1 MGEMLSYA
9 VYSGL
14 LLLGGYLIYV
24 WLLAGEKLPGLNRCL
39 LWTIYAVSFAAWPLK
54 NLLDGVLSASAPME
68 ATIAVE
74 LPMLVGVGA
83 GTPSSGVALLLVW
96 IYFGG
101 MVAVGL
107 WSAFIALRIRA
118 IIRSGSRRDCGA
130 YTLVILPGH
139 GVAPFSWG
147 RYVVVSREDFDSAG
161 DMIVAHELQHLRRRH
176 WIDLLVAQ
184 AVCIVEWF
192 NPAAWLMRDE
202 LKAVHEFQADSGV
215 IAGGS
220 DPITYQRLLIKKAV
234 GTRFQSLANSLNH
247 SNLKKRITMM
257 YNQKPKGAGRLR
269 PFALVPA
276 LALALAVTALPAV
289 AEMLSEIRSTDL
301 TSPEITEKSEPVQ
314 AESPV
319 GYVIDSEVASEAV
332 ESGEVESVEAAEIV
346 AEAPADKPVMKSVA
360 DVKTVSS
367 NDGKSESKSVS
378 VSVSTSG
385 ADKGAMP
392 EYPGGLPELMNF
404 LMQNVKYPDAAK
416 AKGLEGKV
424 VVRFT
429 VDAKGKVVNPTVI
442 KSVDPMLDAEAL
454 RVVGKM
460 PAWKPASVDGKPVD
474 SQFVVP
480 VSFKLSGADKNGTT
494 SGGNTSSTTVS
505 IVRSGADSASK
516 PEIYVNGKRHEGET
530 ITVASGNSVTTS
542 LQIDGSENRNGRV
555 DVEIRN

>member
-1 MGEMLSYA
+1 
-9 VYSGL
+9 
-14 LLLGGYLIYV
+14 
-24 WLLAGEKLPGLNRCL
+24 
-39 LWTIYAVSFAAWPLK
+39 
-54 NLLDGVLSASAPME
+54 
-68 ATIAVE
+68 
-74 LPMLVGVGA
+74 
-83 GTPSSGVALLLVW
+83 
-96 IYFGG
+96 
-101 MVAVGL
+101 
-107 WSAFIALRIRA
+107 
-118 IIRSGSRRDCGA
+118 
-130 YTLVILPGH
+130 
-139 GVAPFSWG
+139 
-147 RYVVVSREDFDSAG
+147 
-161 DMIVAHELQHLRRRH
+161 
-176 WIDLLVAQ
+176 
-184 AVCIVEWF
+184 
-192 NPAAWLMRDE
+192 
-202 LKAVHEFQADSGV
+202 
-215 IAGGS
+215 
-220 DPITYQRLLIKKAV
+220 
-234 GTRFQSLANSLNH
+234 
-247 SNLKKRITMM
+247 
-257 YNQKPKGAGRLR
+257 
-269 PFALVPA
+269 
-276 LALALAVTALPAV
+276 
-289 AEMLSEIRSTDL
+289 MLSEIRSTDL

-392 EYPGGLPELMNF
+392 EYPGGLQELMNF

-494 SGGNTSSTTVS
+494 AGGNTSSTTVS
-505 IVRSGADSASK
+505 IVRSGADSDSK

>member
-1 MGEMLSYA
+1 MGEMLSYS

-54 NLLDGVLSASAPME
+54 NLLAGVLSASAPVE

-74 LPMLVGVGA
+74 LPTLVGA
-83 GTPSSGVALLLVW
+83 GAATPSSVVTLLLVW

-118 IIRSGSRRDCGA
+118 IIRSGSHRDCGA

-161 DMIVAHELQHLRRRH
+161 EMIVEHELQHLGRRH

-184 AVCIVEWF
+184 VVCIVEWF

-257 YNQKPKGAGRLR
+257 YNQKPKGARRLR

-314 AESPV
+314 TESPV
-319 GYVIDSEVASEAV
+319 GYTIDSEVASEAA
-332 ESGEVESVEAAEIV
+332 EPGEVESVEAAEIV
-346 AEAPADKPVMKSVA
+346 AEVPADKPVMKSVA

-367 NDGKSESKSVS
+367 KAGKAESKSVS

-385 ADKGAMP
+385 VNKGVMP
-392 EYPGGLPELMNF
+392 EYPGGITELMNF
-404 LMQNVKYPDAAK
+404 LMQNVKYPEAAK

-424 VVRFT
+424 VIRFT

-442 KSVDPMLDAEAL
+442 RSVDPMLDAEAL

-460 PAWKPASVDGKPVD
+460 PAWKPATVDGKPVD

-480 VSFKLSGADKNGTT
+480 VSFNLSGADKNGTT
-494 SGGNTSSTTVS
+494 STGNTSSTTVS
-505 IVRSGADSASK
+505 IMRSGVDSDSK

>member
-161 DMIVAHELQHLRRRH
+161 EMIVAHELQHLRRRH

-257 YNQKPKGAGRLR
+257 YNQKPKGARRLR

-301 TSPEITEKSEPVQ
+301 TNPEITEKSEPVQ

-319 GYVIDSEVASEAV
+319 GYAIDSEVASEAV

-367 NDGKSESKSVS
+367 NDGKSVS

-494 SGGNTSSTTVS
+494 AGGNTSSTTVS
-505 IVRSGADSASK
+505 IVRSGADSDSK

>member
-54 NLLDGVLSASAPME
+54 NLLEGILSASAPME

-83 GTPSSGVALLLVW
+83 ETPSSGVTLLLVW

-161 DMIVAHELQHLRRRH
+161 DMIVAHELQHLHRRH

-257 YNQKPKGAGRLR
+257 YNQKPKGARRLR
-269 PFALVPA
+269 PFALVPV

-301 TSPEITEKSEPVQ
+301 TNPEITEKSEPVQ

-319 GYVIDSEVASEAV
+319 GYAIDSEVASEAV
-332 ESGEVESVEAAEIV
+332 ESGEAESVEAAEIV

-367 NDGKSESKSVS
+367 KDGKSESKSVS

>member
-54 NLLDGVLSASAPME
+54 HLLEGILSASAPME

-83 GTPSSGVALLLVW
+83 ETPSSGIALLLVW

-257 YNQKPKGAGRLR
+257 YNQKPKGARRLR

-314 AESPV
+314 AESPI
-319 GYVIDSEVASEAV
+319 GYAIDSEVASEAV

-392 EYPGGLPELMNF
+392 EYPGGLQEMMNF

-480 VSFKLSGADKNGTT
+480 VSFKLSGADKNGTPA
-494 SGGNTSSTTVS
+494 GGNTSSTTVS
-505 IVRSGADSASK
+505 IVRSGADSDSK
-516 PEIYVNGKRHEGET
+516 RK
-530 ITVASGNSVTTS
+530 STS
-542 LQIDGSENRNGRV
+542 TARGMRERR
-555 DVEIRN
+555 

>member
-257 YNQKPKGAGRLR
+257 YNQKPKGARRLR

-392 EYPGGLPELMNF
+392 EYPGGLQELMNF

-494 SGGNTSSTTVS
+494 AG
-505 IVRSGADSASK
+505 
-516 PEIYVNGKRHEGET
+516 
-530 ITVASGNSVTTS
+530 
-542 LQIDGSENRNGRV
+542 
-555 DVEIRN
+555 

>member
-54 NLLDGVLSASAPME
+54 NLIEGVLSVSAPVE
-68 ATIAVE
+68 ATVAVE

-83 GTPSSGVALLLVW
+83 GTSSSVVTLLLVW
-96 IYFGG
+96 IYLVGI
-101 MVAVGL
+101 VAVGL
-107 WSAFIALRIRA
+107 WSVFIALRIRS

-130 YTLVILPGH
+130 YTLVILPDH

-161 DMIVAHELQHLRRRH
+161 EMIVAHELQHLRRRH

-257 YNQKPKGAGRLR
+257 YNQKPKGARRLR

-314 AESPV
+314 TESPV
-319 GYVIDSEVASEAV
+319 VDVIDSEVVSEAA
-332 ESGEVESVEAAEIV
+332 EPDATESVEAAEIV

-360 DVKTVSS
+360 DVKTVSATS
-367 NDGKSESKSVS
+367 GKSESTSIS

-392 EYPGGLPELMNF
+392 EYPGGLSELMNF
-404 LMQNVKYPDAAK
+404 LMQNVTYPEAAK
-416 AKGLEGKV
+416 SKGLEGKV

-442 KSVDPMLDAEAL
+442 KGVDPLLDAEAL

-460 PAWKPASVDGKPVD
+460 PAWKPATVDGKAVD

-480 VSFKLSGADKNGTT
+480 VSFKLSGRDTKAAIPGA
-494 SGGNTSSTTVS
+494 NTSSTTVS
-505 IVRSGADSASK
+505 IVRSGSDSASK
-516 PEIYVNGKRHEGET
+516 PEIYVNGKKHEGET